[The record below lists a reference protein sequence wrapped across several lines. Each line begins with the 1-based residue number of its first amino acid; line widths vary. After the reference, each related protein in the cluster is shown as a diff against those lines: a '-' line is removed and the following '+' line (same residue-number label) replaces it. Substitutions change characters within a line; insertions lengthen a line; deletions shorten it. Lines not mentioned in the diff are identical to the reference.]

1 MCSHRRASVNI
12 SFLYL
17 RGHSKQRNSPVVSV
31 EALFKLSSSVRSSF
45 LNLFLISLT
54 MFIMESIVNSLPLN
68 SSASISKGKKKNKN
82 ELFIM
87 PTFTSIK
94 GKKKV
99 ATSRLEPRRLKQL
112 YEYISRQIL
121 SGWYLWSYVHKNN
134 CMSLSFVQQGFR
146 QVSIQ
151 YTPFFHQNF
160 KKALHKREV
169 AAPFQTFC
177 YALLSLFFQNYFLWA
192 ICKFSLF
199 FFF

>member
-1 MCSHRRASVNI
+1 
-12 SFLYL
+12 
-17 RGHSKQRNSPVVSV
+17 
-31 EALFKLSSSVRSSF
+31 
-45 LNLFLISLT
+45 
-54 MFIMESIVNSLPLN
+54 
-68 SSASISKGKKKNKN
+68 
-82 ELFIM
+82 M
-87 PTFTSIK
+87 PTFTIIK

-134 CMSLSFVQQGFR
+134 CMSLSSVQQGFR

-151 YTPFFHQNF
+151 YTPSFHQNF

-177 YALLSLFFQNYFLWA
+177 YAFLSLFFQNYFLWS

-199 FFF
+199 FFLMWSIFAWILVETHWHKKLSIMIKTIPLFTCFMSVNLHVASGYKAEYIRHHSPLFTNGIISRLILLYIWQKGDLLP